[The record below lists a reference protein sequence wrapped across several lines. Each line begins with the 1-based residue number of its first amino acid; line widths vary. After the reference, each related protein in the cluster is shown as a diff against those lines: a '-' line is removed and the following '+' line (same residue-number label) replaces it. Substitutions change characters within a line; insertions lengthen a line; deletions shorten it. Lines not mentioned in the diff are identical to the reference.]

1 MRSENLNRS
10 NGFSLRFES
19 PDTVFVVVSGDVDTA
34 PVAEF
39 LEQLVQWATGKPYV
53 VLILDVTRLRS
64 YSAGA
69 RKILASNGHRLPP
82 RVFAHF
88 GGSYSAQVM
97 VELVA
102 RGSSALGSKNRWVT
116 HWPNEAS
123 ARSWMEGMRP
133 ILAQQAK
140 ELSDQK

>member
-88 GGSYSAQVM
+88 GGSYSTQVM
-97 VELVA
+97 LDLVV
-102 RGSSALGSKNRWVT
+102 RGSELLGSKNRWAT
-116 HWPNEAS
+116 HWPDETS
-123 ARSWMEGMRP
+123 ARAWTNEMRP
-133 ILAQQAK
+133 VLAQQAA
-140 ELSDQK
+140 ELSKKI